1 MRPYARQYNP
11 ASNAHGWDS
20 SPRHNKAPQG
30 VRVKGK
36 ASIRRTEK
44 KASRQDKKKQI
55 AMEMLS

>member
-1 MRPYARQYNP
+1 MRPYARQFNP

-44 KASRQDKKKQI
+44 KSTRQDMKNLI
-55 AMEMLS
+55 TTEVSV